1 MILMKKIKIYPS
13 GPALIV
19 LFSILFFS
27 SPLFAKESMTKQLVK
42 EKKDFYNNQI
52 TIDNKLFLNQVETN
66 LHYLITINNYTIKVL
81 NSLSTIS
88 ELSYSN
94 FINIL
99 RKKTK
104 KIIPELTNFKKS
116 GQSIKRFI
124 EERFVQENNLVDN
137 LNQLVSKYQEI
148 KKLDPSLNNFGR
160 DFPSEGSYHYY
171 ELLSKNLEYTPLEI
185 LKQMNTTC
193 RNLGEFA
200 MKYKI
205 ESLKNLLP
213 EKILFLEKSY
223 NEITDYLIINLKY
236 LSNNW
241 GRKMILQA
249 IELAQQQIL
258 LTKNFISSVS
268 IKLDSIATPQNAK
281 SPDLEVVSIEMT
293 FKEKVKIGTEV
304 NIAITIKNTGDLTVG
319 FSKAKVTLPDNTT
332 KIFDVPELK
341 SAQTYV
347 EHLKYKLSALGK
359 NQFKVRANSGFKTW
373 ESNISNNVTKRAL
386 ILQ

>member
-1 MILMKKIKIYPS
+1 
-13 GPALIV
+13 
-19 LFSILFFS
+19 
-27 SPLFAKESMTKQLVK
+27 
-42 EKKDFYNNQI
+42 
-52 TIDNKLFLNQVETN
+52 
-66 LHYLITINNYTIKVL
+66 
-81 NSLSTIS
+81 
-88 ELSYSN
+88 
-94 FINIL
+94 
-99 RKKTK
+99 
-104 KIIPELTNFKKS
+104 
-116 GQSIKRFI
+116 
-124 EERFVQENNLVDN
+124 
-137 LNQLVSKYQEI
+137 
-148 KKLDPSLNNFGR
+148 
-160 DFPSEGSYHYY
+160 
-171 ELLSKNLEYTPLEI
+171 
-185 LKQMNTTC
+185 MNTTC

>member
-205 ESLKNLLP
+205 ESLKNLYQ
-213 EKILFLEKSY
+213 K
-223 NEITDYLIINLKY
+223 KY
-236 LSNNW
+236 
-241 GRKMILQA
+241 
-249 IELAQQQIL
+249 
-258 LTKNFISSVS
+258 F
-268 IKLDSIATPQNAK
+268 
-281 SPDLEVVSIEMT
+281 
-293 FKEKVKIGTEV
+293 F
-304 NIAITIKNTGDLTVG
+304 
-319 FSKAKVTLPDNTT
+319 
-332 KIFDVPELK
+332 
-341 SAQTYV
+341 
-347 EHLKYKLSALGK
+347 
-359 NQFKVRANSGFKTW
+359 
-373 ESNISNNVTKRAL
+373 
-386 ILQ
+386 